1 MLEVL
6 LTWLTSLRVR
16 LIVTYVAV
24 AAFSFGLLLILLMGP
39 ISRFFRAREE
49 EKLKVIGITL
59 ASTIRSSV
67 EFSPVAFEQDQLWT
81 LRRVQLY
88 LTPMGGDRENPLP
101 NTHFRL
107 LGTDGRPVMDS
118 WYPKAPD
125 ESYTQ
130 YWARWK
136 VERERIAS
144 LRDFPEVLLAMRGHY
159 AADTHGESPRKTL
172 AGIGRMYI
180 AIPIFR
186 TPPSAKIARLAFIM
200 YIDRPLDSVEA
211 NLLAI
216 RRIIIYEMLGSLLIT
231 VLVSILLSSSLSSG
245 LQSAMRLARA
255 IAAGRMDLRM
265 RDKGWDELGQ
275 LGKAFNQMA
284 DALQRQE
291 QLRRDLLADVSHELR
306 TPLTAI
312 TGCADTLTDGAIRED
327 PEAAE
332 HFLRIIQRESE
343 RLQRLVTDILE
354 LSKLQTGVLDIPL
367 SPLPICPLIEDA
379 VDVAR
384 LHARND
390 KLTIRYVAPDAEI
403 CDALLVLGNE
413 DRLAQALR
421 NLLDNARHHTPAERT
436 ISVLVEPSADAVI
449 IRVQDEGEGIPPE
462 NLPWVFDRFYRAGK
476 GNKQAGGTG
485 LGLAIVREIM
495 HLHRGDVTVE
505 STVGVGTTFSLHLR
519 RVEIGKELS

>member
-16 LIVTYVAV
+16 LIVTYMAV
-24 AAFSFGLLLILLMGP
+24 AAFSFGLLLMLLMGP
-39 ISRFFRAREE
+39 IQRFFHAREE
-49 EKLKVIGITL
+49 EKLRVIGITL

-67 EFSPVAFEQDQLWT
+67 EFSPIAFEQDQLWT

-88 LTPMGGDRENPLP
+88 LTPQGAERDNPLP

-107 LGTDGRPVMDS
+107 LSIDGRPLMDS
-118 WYPKAPD
+118 WFAKVPE

-130 YWARWK
+130 YWVRWK
-136 VERERIAS
+136 DNRGRLPS
-144 LRDFPEVLLAMRGHY
+144 LQDNPEVLTAMLGHY
-159 AADTHGESPRKTL
+159 ATDTHAER
-172 AGIGRMYI
+172 AGFTRGSKSRMYI

-186 TPPSAKIARLAFIM
+186 TPPGAKMAHLAFIM

-211 NLLAI
+211 NLRAI
-216 RRIIIYEMLGSLLIT
+216 RRIITYDMLLSLLIT
-231 VLVSILLSSSLSSG
+231 VLVSIILSSSLSSG

-327 PEAAE
+327 PAAAE
-332 HFLRIIQRESE
+332 HFLRIIQRESA

-354 LSKLQTGVLDIPL
+354 LSKLQTGVLNIPL
-367 SPLPICPLIEDA
+367 RPLLICPLIEDA

-384 LHARND
+384 LHARHEQ
-390 KLTIRYVAPDAEI
+390 LTIRYHTPDIAR
-403 CDALLVLGNE
+403 CTSLMVLGNE

-421 NLLDNARHHTPAERT
+421 NLLDNARHHTPPEHT
-436 ISVLVEPSADAVI
+436 ITVDVEMDGDTVSI
-449 IRVQDEGEGIPPE
+449 HVQDEGEGIPPE

-476 GNKQAGGTG
+476 GDKQSGGTG

-495 HLHRGDVTVE
+495 HVHEGDISVE
-505 STVGVGTTFSLHLR
+505 STVGVGTTFSLHLK
-519 RVEIGKELS
+519 RVDDEART